1 MKTKYACFGLICLFW
16 RQSDKVNG
24 NFKYKNLQVG
34 GGKEKEPM
42 WPPKLNF

>member
-1 MKTKYACFGLICLFW
+1 MKTKYACYGLIGLHVQFS

-34 GGKEKEPM
+34 GKRK
-42 WPPKLNF
+42 KSQY